1 MVTNIKRVAIYARV
15 SSDKQDVDLS
25 ISAQLKALRDY
36 ANRNGDIV
44 VREFVDEAETG
55 RTTARPAF
63 REMISLARNPQKPFD
78 IIFVWKYSRFARN
91 REDSIVYKAMLRKN
105 GVQVF
110 SINEPTDD
118 TPTGRLMEAIIESL
132 DEFYSDN
139 LGEEVTR
146 GLRESASRGFY
157 LSARPP
163 YGYRKIKVKDGDKER
178 VKLEVD
184 ADQSSVINSIFNDVL
199 GGKGLMQ
206 IAKELNR
213 KGIASPR
220 NKKWGKTSLRVI
232 ISNEAYTGT
241 LIWGRNSKRGL
252 EPIKTEH
259 ACPTIIER
267 SVFDKVQEMI
277 HDRAFAVIHP
287 KRISGRYLL
296 SGMSYCGLCGK
307 ALTGTEAKSGKFSYY
322 VCGTVN
328 KSGSGSCKAHY
339 LSCAKLEKTVI
350 QKIKDGIL
358 TEENLTHL
366 VELVNQ
372 DMDTNSIQYQ
382 DELKTVIEEL
392 ADTNRR
398 LERLYDAIET
408 KNVTFAD
415 LAPRI
420 HDLKTRQDKLQQRKS
435 QVEGL
440 LSDRRVE
447 LASPEILK
455 RYASDMRNVLENSE
469 FTEKKAF
476 IRSFIEKIRFMD
488 DYGIITY
495 KAPINGLLEERIGVL
510 PIVQYGGR

>member
-1 MVTNIKRVAIYARV
+1 MESSTRKVVIYARV

-25 ISAQLKALRDY
+25 ITAQLKTIRDFASRCGY
-36 ANRNGDIV
+36 SV

-63 REMISLARNPQKPFD
+63 REMVSLARNPQKSFD
-78 IIFVWKYSRFARN
+78 TILVWKYSRFARN

-105 GVQVF
+105 GVQVI
-110 SINEPTDD
+110 SINEPTED

-157 LSARPP
+157 LSVRPP
-163 YGYRKIKVKDGDKER
+163 YGYHKIKVKDGEKER
-178 VKLEVD
+178 TKLEVD
-184 ADQSSVINSIFNDVL
+184 ADQSGIITSIFNDVL
-199 GGKGLMQ
+199 SGKGMLQ
-206 IAKELNR
+206 IAKQLNE
-213 KGIASPR
+213 KGLASPK
-220 NKKWGKTSLRVI
+220 NKKWGKTSIRVI

-241 LIWGRNSKRGL
+241 IIWGRDSKRGL
-252 EPIKTEH
+252 EPIRVDN

-267 SVFDKVQEMI
+267 SVFDKVQELM
-277 HDRAFAVIHP
+277 RGRTLTVIHP
-287 KRISGRYLL
+287 KRISSRYLL
-296 SGMSYCGLCGK
+296 SGITYCGFCGK

-328 KSGSGSCKAHY
+328 KKGSGSCKAHY
-339 LSCAKLEKTVI
+339 HSCAKFEETVI
-350 QKIKDGIL
+350 KKIKEGIL
-358 TEENLTHL
+358 TEENLAHL

-372 DMDTNSIQYQ
+372 DMDDSSIQYQ
-382 DELKTVIEEL
+382 DELKTIIEDL
-392 ADTNRR
+392 TDTNRR

-408 KNVTFAD
+408 NNVTFAD

-420 HDLKTRQDKLQQRKS
+420 HDLKARQDKLQERKL
-435 QVEGL
+435 QVNAH
-440 LSDRRVE
+440 LSDRRVA
-447 LASPEILK
+447 LASPEIVK
-455 RYASDMRNVLENSE
+455 QFANGMRKVLELSE

-476 IRSFIEKIRFMD
+476 LRSFIEKITVMD

-495 KAPINGLLEERIGVL
+495 KAPINGFLEERIGVL
-510 PIVQYGGR
+510 PMEQYGGR